1 MGQSMIAEYHMCW
14 VCSMSNVQSRSDCR
28 TVMNRYNE
36 CIRRSYV
43 DYQNAYSQGED
54 GRPDW
59 QARKTCNYIT
69 ASIGECPSQLLAGGC
84 KTQEEVT
91 TMKDALIGE
100 TLKRVKETVDHWES
114 TKCPAVR
121 SYMERLGILP
131 VAEAQ
136 PLHAEDRVESLP
148 SSGEPEGQ
156 DCQCFMDSIVTQVNR
171 LNRAWTAFMTVWSAV

>member
-1 MGQSMIAEYHMCW
+1 MGRLCL
-14 VCSMSNVQSRSDCR
+14 VLTCLLPCLGVQAIRVKRSDCR

-69 ASIGECPSQLLAGGC
+69 ASIGECPSQLLTGGC

-121 SYMERLGILP
+121 SYMQRTGWSHCLVVVNLKDRT
-131 VAEAQ
+131 VTVLWTQ
-136 PLHAEDRVESLP
+136 SLHR
-148 SSGEPEGQ
+148 
-156 DCQCFMDSIVTQVNR
+156 
-171 LNRAWTAFMTVWSAV
+171 